1 MDINKL
7 NFNMSPEHDLNEE
20 SNPNSNFD
28 CIQEMIES
36 IDQEMESDLNKHD
49 QYYYKYLNE
58 SQGGNSTIQEVD
70 ESLE

>member
-7 NFNMSPEHDLNEE
+7 NFNMSPEHDINEE
-20 SNPNSNFD
+20 SNPNFD

-49 QYYYKYLNE
+49 QYY
-58 SQGGNSTIQEVD
+58 
-70 ESLE
+70 

>member
-49 QYYYKYLNE
+49 QYYYK
-58 SQGGNSTIQEVD
+58 
-70 ESLE
+70 